1 MNGEEMEELKEGW
14 RRVRL
19 GDVIDFNPKETL
31 KKNTMSKYVEMAQL
45 QCFARN
51 IIGYSFKEYKGGT
64 KFRNGDTLLA
74 RITPCLENG
83 KTAFVDILE
92 EDEVGFGSTEYI
104 VLRKKE
110 GYTDENYIFYL
121 AISDLFRQIAI
132 KSMTGTSGRQRVQT
146 EVLKNSEIVIPEVNI
161 QKKIASIL
169 SLLDEKIEL
178 NRKINQN
185 LEEIAQTL
193 FKRWFIDF
201 EFPNEEGK
209 PYKSSGGKMIESEL
223 GEIPEGWK
231 IKNLLEVGDFING
244 LAMQKYRPLDTEDSL
259 KVIKIKEMNS
269 GFSKESELCSVNIP
283 DTYKVNFGDIL
294 FSWSGTLKVM
304 FWNKECGGL
313 NQHIFKVIPK
323 NVNKL
328 FLYFWLKIHLQTFI
342 QIAQSKATTMGHIKR
357 NDLNNSK
364 IIVPNTEFWIYKE
377 KILNSYLEKIV
388 YQSKEIE
395 KLIELRDYLLPKL
408 MNGEIDVSNLKI
420 SKILNSDLSFYLI
433 QFFHLIKI
441 KLKQFFLAILNHEF

>member
-185 LEEIAQTL
+185 LEEICQNY
-193 FKRWFIDF
+193 FVEIFIKNSNKNCSIGQISDLG
-201 EFPNEEGK
+201 NIV
-209 PYKSSGGKMIESEL
+209 SGATPSKKNQKYYTNFGIPWITPKDLSKISNKFISRGNLDITEL
-223 GEIPEGWK
+223 GFKNSSVRLLPKGSVLFSSRAPIGYIAICSNDVTTNQGFKSIVPFKNIGTEFVYYFLKNNVQFLESRASGSTFKEISTTIMATTPAIIPK
-231 IKNLLEVGDFING
+231 
-244 LAMQKYRPLDTEDSL
+244 EDPL
-259 KVIKIKEMNS
+259 KVFKKICINIFEKQYIIEKE
-269 GFSKESELCSVNIP
+269 
-283 DTYKVNFGDIL
+283 T
-294 FSWSGTLKVM
+294 
-304 FWNKECGGL
+304 
-313 NQHIFKVIPK
+313 
-323 NVNKL
+323 
-328 FLYFWLKIHLQTFI
+328 
-342 QIAQSKATTMGHIKR
+342 
-357 NDLNNSK
+357 
-364 IIVPNTEFWIYKE
+364 
-377 KILNSYLEKIV
+377 
-388 YQSKEIE
+388 E

-420 SKILNSDLSFYLI
+420 SEILNSD
-433 QFFHLIKI
+433 
-441 KLKQFFLAILNHEF
+441 

>member
-1 MNGEEMEELKEGW
+1 MEELKEGW

-420 SKILNSDLSFYLI
+420 SKILNSD
-433 QFFHLIKI
+433 
-441 KLKQFFLAILNHEF
+441 

>member
-1 MNGEEMEELKEGW
+1 MEELKEGW

-420 SKILNSDLSFYLI
+420 SKILNSDKF
-433 QFFHLIKI
+433 
-441 KLKQFFLAILNHEF
+441 N